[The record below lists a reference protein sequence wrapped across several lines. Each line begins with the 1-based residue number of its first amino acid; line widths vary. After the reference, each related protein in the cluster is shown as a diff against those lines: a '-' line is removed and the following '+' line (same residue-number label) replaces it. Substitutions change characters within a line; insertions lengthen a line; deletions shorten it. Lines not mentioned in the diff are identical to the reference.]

1 MGLKLVS
8 HNQNYSAYSLTVV
21 LKMLINFV
29 ISKDLNSG
37 ILRDIYQRY
46 TDYTSDEL
54 SIVISEQP
62 VEQADIYH
70 YHRPHLE
77 TKLVSPAV
85 VTVHH
90 DPEDIDHWLE
100 PAKFEGRYR
109 EADMVVCLNLLCKS
123 DFYKNQGIEHYLCYS
138 SRL

>member
-1 MGLKLVS
+1 MLV
-8 HNQNYSAYSLTVV
+8 
-21 LKMLINFV
+21 NFV

-46 TDYTSDEL
+46 TDYPNREL
-54 SIVISEQP
+54 SIIISEQP
-62 VEQADIYH
+62 VENADIYH

-90 DPEDIDHWLE
+90 DPEDIDRWLE

-109 EADMVVCLNLLCKS
+109 EADMVVCLNSLQV
-123 DFYKNQGIEHYLCYS
+123 DFYKIKELSILVLFLMAMIPKFYTMMFLKLINLS
-138 SRL
+138 AN